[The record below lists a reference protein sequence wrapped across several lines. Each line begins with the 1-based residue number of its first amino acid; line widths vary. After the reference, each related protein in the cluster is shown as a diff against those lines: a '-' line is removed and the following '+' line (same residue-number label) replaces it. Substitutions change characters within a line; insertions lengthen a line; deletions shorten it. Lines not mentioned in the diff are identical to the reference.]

1 VRGAARPR
9 SLSARRRLCLL
20 ALSTLS
26 VLTAGLSLGGGP
38 ALAAARL
45 DPHFS
50 PLAQREASASS
61 AQFAGATFNSDTLI
75 SDANFRAVKSM
86 SQAQVQSFLNGQSG
100 ILKSYAAADVNSTVR
115 PASQIIWEAAQ
126 AFDVSPKVV
135 LVTLQKE
142 QGLLTSPAPSASALA
157 WAMGCGVPDTGSP
170 NTAYKGFGKQ
180 VWWGSDSLSVDG
192 RGWHAGITKGC
203 GDGKVSPTNISTY
216 SLYTYTPWIG
226 LAGGGNKL
234 FWTLYWQY
242 FGDPIGDV
250 TAPTTTATGVDSA
263 WHNTAVAVNFA
274 ATDNPGGSGVA
285 YTEYALNAGKTWT
298 RANAVTIA
306 APVDHA
312 NDGVHTIAYRSVDD
326 SRNVEATKTCKVRID
341 TTAPLTQDNAGV
353 AWRDNA
359 VTVTLTASD
368 PKPKASAG
376 ITSGS
381 SGVAHSEYSRDG
393 GATWVRGTS
402 LTIAAPADHSSDGPQ
417 QIFFRSADKAG
428 NLSGMRS
435 CTVNI
440 DTRKPRPY
448 ANWSAR
454 VVRGHAATLRYYIAD
469 PRPGSPS
476 ATAVIKIRTLAGRSL
491 KTLVVRGA
499 VNSSLSAHFVCW
511 LARGSYRFTV
521 SATDAAGNT
530 QAASASNRLTVR

>member
-1 VRGAARPR
+1 VG
-9 SLSARRRLCLL
+9 LSAQCRLL
-20 ALSTLS
+20 AVALSILS
-26 VLTAGLSLGGGP
+26 VLTAGLALGGGP
-38 ALAAARL
+38 ALAAARV

-50 PLAQREASASS
+50 PLAQREASASFGQLAS
-61 AQFAGATFNSDTLI
+61 ATFNPDTLI
-75 SDANFRAVKSM
+75 SDASFRAVGSM
-86 SQAQVQSFLNGQSG
+86 SQAAVQTFLAGQSG
-100 ILKSYAAADVNSTVR
+100 TLKSYAAADINGTVK

-126 AFDVSPKVV
+126 AFGVSPKVV

-192 RGWHAGITKGC
+192 AGWHAGITKSC
-203 GDGKVSPTNISTY
+203 GDGTVAPTNISTY

-242 FGDPIGDV
+242 FGDPLGDDV
-250 TAPTTTATGVDSA
+250 NAPTTTATGFDSA
-263 WHNTAVAVNFA
+263 WHSKAVTVSFA

-285 YTEYALNAGKTWT
+285 YTEY
-298 RANAVTIA
+298 
-306 APVDHA
+306 
-312 NDGVHTIAYRSVDD
+312 
-326 SRNVEATKTCKVRID
+326 
-341 TTAPLTQDNAGV
+341 
-353 AWRDNA
+353 
-359 VTVTLTASD
+359 
-368 PKPKASAG
+368 
-376 ITSGS
+376 
-381 SGVAHSEYSRDG
+381 SRDG
-393 GATWVRGTS
+393 GVTWIKGTS
-402 LTIAAPADHSSDGPQ
+402 LTIAAPADHSNDGPQ
-417 QIFFRSADKAG
+417 RILFRSADKAG
-428 NLSGMRS
+428 NLASTQSGA
-435 CTVNI
+435 VNI

-448 ANWSAR
+448 VNRAAS
-454 VVRGHAATLRYYIAD
+454 VVRGHTATLRYYVGD

-476 ATAVIKIRTLAGRSL
+476 ATAVIKIRTLAGRSV
-491 KTLVVRGA
+491 KTIVVRGP